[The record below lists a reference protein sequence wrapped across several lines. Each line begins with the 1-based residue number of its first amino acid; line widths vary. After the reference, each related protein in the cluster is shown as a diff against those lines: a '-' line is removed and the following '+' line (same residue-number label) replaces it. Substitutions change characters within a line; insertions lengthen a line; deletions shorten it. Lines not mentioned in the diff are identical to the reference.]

1 MNKAQIKLLLRYNHN
16 NNQHVT
22 PADLLLIHLVV
33 IQEHTQ
39 LFPVH
44 TMP

>member
-16 NNQHVT
+16 NNQYVT
-22 PADLLLIHLVV
+22 PTDPLLKYLVV